1 MSTIQD
7 VANRAG
13 VSKAT
18 VSRVLNDY
26 QYINKET
33 RERVQKAI
41 EELNYSPSNLA
52 RGMRLKRTQ
61 TIGLLVADISNP
73 FYSETAKAVINLAN
87 SYGYAVILG
96 ATDDKM
102 KNEADFISILKQHQV
117 DGFIFASVLLKDT
130 PAKQLISSG
139 VPTFLLNRRFS
150 ENRNVNYVVLDNQSG
165 TYMAV
170 EHLVKLG
177 HRRIGFIR
185 GHNLFSTSK
194 ERFQGYMNAVK
205 DYNLDSDDSLIQLGN
220 FNEKQAHQ
228 ATLNLINLPSPPSA
242 IVAANDLM
250 AFSAMGAITNM
261 GLRIPDDIA
270 LVGFDDVEMA
280 HNSFIQLTTVTQ
292 NMHAM
297 AEIATRTL
305 IQIIEGGQVQVPV
318 QVVLKPQLIVR
329 RTCGARLKETG
340 R

>member
-1 MSTIQD
+1 MATIQD
-7 VANRAG
+7 IADRAA

-18 VSRVLNDY
+18 VSRVLNNY

-41 EELNYSPSNLA
+41 EELNYAPSNLA

-73 FYSETAKAVINLAN
+73 FYSEIAKAVINLAN

-96 ATDDKM
+96 TTDYNM
-102 KNEADFISILKQHQV
+102 KNQADFISILKQHQV
-117 DGFIFASVLLKDT
+117 DGFIFASVFLKDA

-139 VPTFLLNRRFS
+139 MPTVLLNRRFS
-150 ENRNVNYVVLDNQSG
+150 QNRNVNYVVLDNQSG

-177 HRRIGFIR
+177 HQRIGFIR
-185 GHNLFSTSK
+185 GHNSFSTSR

-205 DYNLDSDDSLIQLGN
+205 EYNLNFDDSLIQSGD
-220 FNEKQAHQ
+220 FNEKQAYQ
-228 ATLNLINLPSPPSA
+228 ATLNLIGLPSPPSA
-242 IVAANDLM
+242 ILAANDLM
-250 AFSAMGAITNM
+250 AFSAMEAISAE
-261 GLRIPDDIA
+261 GLRIPNDIA

-292 NMHAM
+292 NKHTM

-318 QVVLKPQLIVR
+318 QVMLKPQLIVR
-329 RTCGARLKETG
+329 RTCGARSKETG
-340 R
+340 I

>member
-1 MSTIQD
+1 MATIQD
-7 VANRAG
+7 IADRAG

-18 VSRVLNDY
+18 VSRVLNNY

-33 RERVQKAI
+33 QERVQKAI
-41 EELNYSPSNLA
+41 EEVNYSPSNLA

-96 ATDDKM
+96 TTDDNM
-102 KNEADFISILKQHQV
+102 KNQAEFISILKQHRV
-117 DGFIFASVLLKDT
+117 DGFIFASVLLNDT
-130 PAKQLISSG
+130 PVKQLISSG

-150 ENRNVNYVVLDNQSG
+150 QNRNVNYVVLDNQSG

-177 HRRIGFIR
+177 HRRIGFLR
-185 GHNLFSTSK
+185 GHNSFSTSK
-194 ERFQGYMNAVK
+194 DRFQGYMNAVK
-205 DYNLDSDDSLIQLGN
+205 DYNLDFDDSLIQSGD
-220 FNEKQAHQ
+220 FNEKQAYQ
-228 ATLNLINLPSPPSA
+228 ATLNLIGLPSPPSA

-250 AFSAMGAITNM
+250 AFSAMGAISTK
-261 GLRIPDDIA
+261 GLRIPNDIA

-280 HNSFIQLTTVTQ
+280 QNSFVQLTTVAQ
-292 NMHAM
+292 NLHTM

-305 IQIIEGGQVQVPV
+305 IQMIEGGQVQVPV
-318 QVVLKPQLIVR
+318 QVMLKPQLIVR
-329 RTCGARLKETG
+329 RTCGACSKETV